1 MLNFDGTAISMGYAI
16 GKILYL
22 NNSKKS
28 IPKYTITDIEKEN
41 GYKKVTV
48 ENKKGAT
55 LPTAGGMGTA
65 LFVACGLIIML
76 GAATGVY
83 VIRRKTVKER

>member
-28 IPKYTITDIEKEN
+28 IPKYTITDTEKEN
-41 GYKKVTV
+41 RQKVQSETV
-48 ENKKGAT
+48 S
-55 LPTAGGMGTA
+55 
-65 LFVACGLIIML
+65 
-76 GAATGVY
+76 
-83 VIRRKTVKER
+83 

>member
-28 IPKYTITDIEKEN
+28 IPKYTITDIEKEMARLTEARN
-41 GYKKVTV
+41 
-48 ENKKGAT
+48 A
-55 LPTAGGMGTA
+55 
-65 LFVACGLIIML
+65 
-76 GAATGVY
+76 VY
-83 VIRRKTVKER
+83 DQLTI

>member
-28 IPKYTITDIEKEN
+28 IPKYTITDTEK
-41 GYKKVTV
+41 KWQD
-48 ENKKGAT
+48 
-55 LPTAGGMGTA
+55 L
-65 LFVACGLIIML
+65 
-76 GAATGVY
+76 
-83 VIRRKTVKER
+83 